1 MIDDTVLENEAKD
14 SWNQKIY
21 NVTNYFLQTNLH
33 YNREMIDDTVLKNEA
48 KDSWNQEI
56 YNVTNC
62 LLEKKRKYRSSNP
75 RAILHKNQ
83 MEQYHMSTVKARR
96 HATSREAGNNY
107 SLAPRAQESLPPHTL
122 PCLKLKTIH

>member
-1 MIDDTVLENEAKD
+1 
-14 SWNQKIY
+14 
-21 NVTNYFLQTNLH
+21 
-33 YNREMIDDTVLKNEA
+33 MIDDTVLKNEA

-56 YNVTNC
+56 YTVTNC

-83 MEQYHMSTVKARR
+83 MEQYQMSTLKPRR

>member
-1 MIDDTVLENEAKD
+1 VIDDTVLENEAKD

-56 YNVTNC
+56 YTVINC

-83 MEQYHMSTVKARR
+83 MEQYQMSTVKPRR

-107 SLAPRAQESLPPHTL
+107 YLAPRAQESLPPHTS